1 MSTPDRSAPPT
12 PSFRLETLGTLVLR
26 GPGGSALVADHGQQG
41 RRLALLAVLAA
52 SGERGC
58 SRDRL
63 LLLFWPDASQQRA
76 RHSLEQFLYTT
87 RKAMGES
94 LFAGVN
100 PLRLNPGIMTS
111 DVEDFERAL
120 GGGDLED
127 AASLYRGPFL
137 DGFYLSDSPEFEQW
151 MISERARLEA
161 AYTGTLERLAQ
172 AAEGGGDHETAVGWW
187 RKLCDTDSL
196 SGRHA
201 VGLIRA
207 LANAGD
213 HAAALRHAEQY
224 EHLVEQEL
232 GASVGPEIA
241 SLVSEIRVRASAEPQ
256 TVRAAAP
263 NRTVRRSDETLAP
276 RQPPAPQRTRWSLR
290 RSVPIAV
297 AA

>member
-1 MSTPDRSAPPT
+1 MSATEVTAPLTTP
-12 PSFRLETLGTLVLR
+12 FRLETFGTLVLR
-26 GPGGSALVADHGQQG
+26 GTEGRSLVADHGQQG

-76 RHSLEQFLYTT
+76 RHSLEQLLYTM
-87 RKAMGES
+87 RKSMGES

-100 PLRLNPGIMTS
+100 PLRLNPTIMTS

-120 GGGDLED
+120 AEGDLET
-127 AASLYRGPFL
+127 AIGHYHGPFL

-161 AYTGTLERLAQ
+161 EYTGALERLAQ
-172 AAEGGGDHETAVGWW
+172 AAESAGDHETAVGWW
-187 RKLCDTDSL
+187 RKLSDTDSL

-201 VGLIRA
+201 VGLMRA
-207 LANAGD
+207 LANVGD

-224 EHLVEQEL
+224 ERLVEQEL
-232 GASVGPEIA
+232 GTRMGPEIA
-241 SLVSEIRVRASAEPQ
+241 S
-256 TVRAAAP
+256 
-263 NRTVRRSDETLAP
+263 
-276 RQPPAPQRTRWSLR
+276 
-290 RSVPIAV
+290 
-297 AA
+297 